1 MTQWTVIADSRR
13 FSRCRDRLS
22 PGQANSHNE
31 EPQLKFPRRL
41 ECGVRGSHMHD
52 SSVVVETSV
61 TVVVCSQVEF
71 LTRNILADAAFV
83 QIRGR
88 VLPFEEMKQ

>member
-1 MTQWTVIADSRR
+1 
-13 FSRCRDRLS
+13 
-22 PGQANSHNE
+22 
-31 EPQLKFPRRL
+31 
-41 ECGVRGSHMHD
+41 MHY